1 MTVIEFRP
9 RARLTARARQEADE
23 QAEYR
28 ERMLVNVVAAAF
40 MAFLMVA
47 AYWVISTL
55 AGVV

>member
-9 RARLTARARQEADE
+9 RARLTATARQKADE

-28 ERMLVNVVAAAF
+28 ERMLVNVVSAAF
-40 MAFLMVA
+40 IALLIVIA
-47 AYWVISTL
+47 SWVVSAL

>member
-9 RARLTARARQEADE
+9 RARLTARARQDDDE

-40 MAFLMVA
+40 IALLMVIGL
-47 AYWVISTL
+47 WVMSTL